1 MIDLHMHTTYSD
13 GADDLIEVLG
23 YYVDTKMINDYM
35 KEYSKTNSKEKL
47 QQKYFNILYERCKEM
62 GLVMSNKENIEFDSK
77 KDWASVKIYEEI
89 KFHEQNRLKLPDRM
103 YA

>member
-1 MIDLHMHTTYSD
+1 
-13 GADDLIEVLG
+13 
-23 YYVDTKMINDYM
+23 
-35 KEYSKTNSKEKL
+35 
-47 QQKYFNILYERCKEM
+47 M

-89 KFHEQNRLKLPDRM
+89 KSHEQNRLKLPDRM